1 MSDSLSQAQG
11 ADGPQ
16 RSTTNPSSK
25 KRPKITFIDPSEWAN
40 LQTTSIGPT
49 KNEINQTLQ
58 QRLVDRQSR
67 VNRIEESEPV
77 GRRPRKKIKHQR
89 SRRGR
94 PRKRPIDPRRPW
106 IESDDEED
114 DYIPP
119 GEDDSDDEAFLE
131 RLAAE
136 KEREEAEE
144 RRRKQEMQRLRQQK
158 REERRYRA
166 TGRPGRPRT
175 QVVVARLY
183 ANSNEDGQ
191 SSKASEASDIEV
203 AALDDVIEED
213 HVEDIFDLPPPPCAE
228 DVIMMEEGADLNL
241 EPAPGSDF
249 PRMSSI
255 VSRRKAPPLIL
266 PPSSRDIIC
275 PQQYLVDAVSIYEHL
290 RRFGR
295 LLKLSPF
302 RLDDFLSAIMAN
314 ENSGLLSAIH
324 ISLLKALIKEDENN
338 GTHFCPPDCKDAVSL
353 LFGYVLDQYTWPYVL
368 SLYLSSVK
376 SGEIPALEALAHV
389 GNSAALAWSNTA
401 GALTASG
408 GTDSVVTTSLFF
420 DGDECVVPLDPSYP
434 FVSISKRLAVL
445 RGLIGL
451 FLGTGA
457 VRADVLREGMMA
469 HDDFCRVCRLS
480 GELLCCA
487 TCPAVFHLTC
497 LTPPLESVPQS
508 QWWCPLCVEEHEM
521 YGDKKIPKSRGE
533 AKILPLGY
541 DRAGRVYWHLEGR
554 LFVEPSDFAQREPK
568 LPGLM
573 EGVRDEEWEKL
584 EADDPT
590 DDLEDF
596 EDTNSENNQSVKEE
610 EDEAPEV
617 NIPTDPYVAYA
628 SEPPVYYY
636 SSLESICLVRQRL
649 STKWERGL
657 CANFD
662 NLITQLEKTKP
673 KTEPKE
679 EEGREVDEI
688 NTVIKEEDEVAK
700 WPKALSLLPSLN
712 ASQLNALFANSQ
724 LAMSPQKCDDN
735 NGESRAPA
743 PMEIAFLLDLSGGI
757 LIHNQDGLFDNF
769 PIPPEIHSQR
779 IKETR
784 PALVDLSIP
793 PTSHLDPL
801 SRWRRWRNTLSEGV
815 FVPNPTIMGDN
826 GSAELV
832 NIALTRPEQHDE
844 REKHR
849 SLANKFCLSD
859 AAMAAWKWLNAEA
872 TAEMIHRATVGKERP
887 LKDDYFAKR
896 RADAVGPQ
904 RWLHTMKLTLC
915 YMESLLPS
923 GAMCPAWRMLRKDW
937 IEAVLRSSSVFE
949 LTDLLGRLE
958 ASIRQISFLRTW
970 MATMGPLQLDRF
982 TSAQREEEKRK
993 RALERVTTA
1002 ANAVPTN
1009 LVRTKTVQPVPHTV
1023 WKTRGEEYRR
1033 LGGDGWQW
1041 YSSTRQK
1048 APELNRKPLMDHN
1061 LPTDRPTYLG
1071 LGWGVQPELL
1081 SSSPHNIA
1089 PSATP
1094 TLGTRKI
1101 TSNTHPITGVQI
1113 SQNVPRT
1120 IYRIPREMIQ
1130 ENSEFFVDGVIDIS
1144 KCLREGGGNFY
1155 PVPSKSVEKESKQH
1169 LVNHRRT
1176 EFRLDS
1182 LLALRMAADER
1193 GKASAESATIE
1204 LAALRQEREEL
1215 LSRMTEIQ
1223 SRLSELASKA
1233 QEARSEHARAV
1244 KARQTSINEIKAEN
1258 ERQLAQSRSGAN
1270 PMRRPGGGGGRGQQT
1285 PASRNNLSVFRPPA
1299 AKRVKRDEISNF
1311 ESALVASGGESDESR
1326 ATSSSKPGSSNAESS
1341 GLRRS
1346 SRRQKTK
1353 SVDPDFVMDFCEDE
1367 DEEEEEFVGEKV
1379 VGDDEDGGDV
1389 MDVFR
1394 SRGAR
1399 IPQFDG
1405 AADDDGGTSDEEVE
1419 NFGVD
1424 ENNDEQNRVT
1434 IKISDT
1440 AKATQLKSVSVTPV
1454 KTIPITPQVRATTGG
1469 VNPVGKSLLA
1479 LAIEGKTP
1487 QIITNQ
1493 STPNGESAS
1502 IESTIRIIQAPTS
1515 ASATTIS
1522 TNVSQGP
1529 MRLVRVLNSTA
1540 PSGTSVLR
1548 PVAPATPA
1556 APMSGNLIIP
1566 ASTDCALQK
1575 SLIQLSS
1582 SSGVIVTQASQLPA
1596 GYRLITPSSL
1606 PTAASGPRQPLNIVQ
1621 VVPPTQATASQQLFR
1636 PRQPSTAS
1644 SLITIAPS
1652 PMPRP
1657 QMRPLLPSPFSSGGV
1672 AQQKSGLAP
1681 RMVRMVTQPMQLD
1694 PRLDEAVIEAANKHA
1709 GVNDLDKNL
1718 QQCKLIGGDGNLPIH
1733 VSLFQLHDLESK
1745 LAELKARIQ
1754 EREDIVARGT
1764 QSTAKRYSLNPM
1776 DSSLLKRLN
1785 RAAVARCG
1793 DSTEKYITAL
1803 QKRHFVHLP
1812 SKTPQVNPY
1821 AWPPD
1826 ALCECRISSSYPQKN
1841 QATYKPVP
1849 NLFRLSRSSL
1859 KFLIRHAGRVE
1870 IPGYDAEKKRLTSI
1884 NWIYPTSRPC
1894 FAETW
1899 RYRLRQI
1906 IIADQSAESSCGSL
1920 NSPSHYG
1927 VSMANLATHLRL
1939 LWHSLRWDE
1948 ITTFAARCDEA
1959 TLIDDRYFLKL
1970 TIPESHGGG
1979 YTLRRVVG
1987 VKPLDPYWLRANFL
2001 VETTTHKSP
2010 VVRKRP
2016 APRSNNALSNGADGG
2031 GEFIKTPGRRGRR
2044 PGKGNSKGKADPDYD
2059 PAADEGWRVGIPCS
2073 ARSRRSRRLNYN
2085 ENSSDLETDQQE
2097 DGVDEEDED
2106 GENGQEASD
2115 KSGSR
2120 KTTLE
2125 WTSEENLELWEIR
2138 NFFDSLLPLDT
2149 PYPPSVPRLA
2159 LEGLPQALVE
2169 ELSPIST
2176 VKEDDTKDNIKQLL
2190 GTKSSEGRWI
2200 QPSCL
2205 LPPEALRPPS
2215 PKPPSPPAP
2224 LPPPPSIVVME
2235 SAGSSQSLVGSSIA
2249 PSTPLSPSSS
2259 FRPLIVSSNR
2269 HPTTLPRTAQ
2279 VGTTN
2284 RRRTSELQLTTPTV
2298 RSMQQQHQSLSQ
2310 AKRPNAPLSPNTEA
2324 ARARARSL
2332 AASHAARISA
2342 ANRRFRNERAAVENR
2357 VSALLQEMDNRRRLT
2372 VKFLALQ
2379 VQEEVLQ
2386 SRKPP
2391 QPEETVESIPTPSS
2405 SVVAVPTSQPK
2416 GAKKRL
2422 KVAKKAIKSEKD
2434 ESTVTATP
2442 SGDQT
2447 LHQVKPASNRKR
2459 AAVGRSSKLAKR
2471 RRRTSSAESLT
2482 PSTEP
2487 CTDSDETLLA
2497 IKLSPEKKKSKK
2509 HVTKKKG
2516 PDELHSMKPQDAT
2529 PKRRTGRSI
2538 NISGRGRGG
2547 KRPQASPSSPH
2558 STTNDNSVST
2568 ATAGRK
2574 IRGQPKTTTSSSIK
2588 ARMPIR
2594 TPRYL
2599 LDEESVK
2606 AEQHTSDSLPP
2617 ISSKKTTS
2625 DTTVAAVEQGKLY
2638 CLCRKP
2644 HNPDE
2649 AYIGCDLCQDWFH
2662 FTCVGLNPDTP
2673 PEEIGDSWLCPEC
2686 RKAEAKTKDEV
2697 YCICRTPY
2705 NPARVY
2711 IACDRCDEWYHPE
2724 CVNMKPED
2732 AANLEGSYI
2741 CPSCST
2747 TKGSSSSKKSS
2758 RVRKKPREKQAHVDN
2773 VGVPGEEV
2781 ESSEVSSGTIY
2792 ETPLT
2797 EPIKKAVE
2805 DILEDLSKHK
2815 LAWPIMERL
2824 PLNVQTPS
2832 LQSPIDINSFKA
2844 AFEKGEYKS
2853 LGDVSFAGNRLFS
2866 NARSAFEVG
2875 SNALHC
2881 VEVLE
2886 SFFVHRMKEVR
2897 ALTEQHQQ
2905 QGDSLSS

>member
-11 ADGPQ
+11 ADGLQ
-16 RSTTNPSSK
+16 RSGTNPSSK

-40 LQTTSIGPT
+40 LQTTSIGPS

-67 VNRIEESEPV
+67 VNRIEETEPS

-183 ANSNEDGQ
+183 ANSNEDAQ
-191 SSKASEASDIEV
+191 SSKASEVSDNEV

-213 HVEDIFDLPPPPCAE
+213 QVEDIFDLPPPPCAE
-228 DVIMMEEGADLNL
+228 DVIMMEEGADLHL

-249 PRMSSI
+249 PRISSI
-255 VSRRKAPPLIL
+255 VSRRKAPPLFL

-275 PQQYLVDAVSIYEHL
+275 PPQYLVDAVSIYEHL

-324 ISLLKALIKEDENN
+324 IALLKALIKEDENN

-353 LFGYVLDQYTWPYVL
+353 LFGYVLDQYTWPYIL

-376 SGEIPALEALAHV
+376 SGEMPALEALAHV
-389 GNSAALAWSNTA
+389 GNSAALAWSSTA
-401 GALTASG
+401 GTLTASG

-420 DGDECVVPLDPSYP
+420 DGSDCVVPLDPSYP
-434 FVSISKRLAVL
+434 FVSISQRLAVL

-573 EGVRDEEWEKL
+573 EGIRDEDWEKL

-596 EDTNSENNQSVKEE
+596 EDTNSEDNQSVKEE
-610 EDEAPEV
+610 GDKIPEDT
-617 NIPTDPYVAYA
+617 IPTDPHIAYA
-628 SEPPVYYY
+628 NEPPVYYY
-636 SSLESICLVRQRL
+636 SSLESIYLVRQRL

-662 NLITQLEKTKP
+662 NLIVQLEKTKP

-679 EEGREVDEI
+679 EGGREVDEI
-688 NTVIKEEDEVAK
+688 NTTIKEEDQAAR

-724 LAMSPQKCDDN
+724 LAMSPQKCGDN
-735 NGESRAPA
+735 NGESRTPA

-757 LIHNQDGLFDNF
+757 LIHNQDGLFENF

-779 IKETR
+779 VKETC

-793 PTSHLDPL
+793 PPSHLEPL

-815 FVPNPTIMGDN
+815 FVPNPTIMGEN
-826 GSAELV
+826 GPAELV

-859 AAMAAWKWLNAEA
+859 AAMAAWKWLNAET
-872 TAEMIHRATVGKERP
+872 TAEMIHRATVGKEKP
-887 LKDDYFAKR
+887 LKDDYFLRR

-923 GAMCPAWRMLRKDW
+923 GAMCPAWRMLRRDW
-937 IEAVLRSSSVFE
+937 IEAVLRSLSVFE

-958 ASIRQISFLRTW
+958 ASIRQVSFLRTW

-993 RALERVTTA
+993 RALERVAAA

-1041 YSSTRQK
+1041 CSSTRRK
-1048 APELNRKPLMDHN
+1048 TSEPTRKPLRDHN
-1061 LPTDRPTYLG
+1061 LPTDRPPYLG

-1081 SSSPHNIA
+1081 SSSSPNIV
-1089 PSATP
+1089 PSATA
-1094 TLGTRKI
+1094 TLGTRK
-1101 TSNTHPITGVQI
+1101 TVSNTHPITGVQI
-1113 SQNVPRT
+1113 SQNVPRM
-1120 IYRIPREMIQ
+1120 IYRIPRRMIQ
-1130 ENSEFFVDGVIDIS
+1130 ENSEFFIDGVIDIS
-1144 KCLREGGGNFY
+1144 KCLREGDGKFY
-1155 PVPSKSVEKESKQH
+1155 PVLMKSVENESKQH
-1169 LVNHRRT
+1169 SFHHRRA

-1182 LLALRMAADER
+1182 LLALRIAADER
-1193 GKASAESATIE
+1193 GKASAESASIE
-1204 LAALRQEREEL
+1204 LAALKQEREEL
-1215 LSRMTEIQ
+1215 FSRTTEIQ
-1223 SRLSELASKA
+1223 SRLSELATKA

-1244 KARQTSINEIKAEN
+1244 KARQTSINETKAEN
-1258 ERQLAQSRSGAN
+1258 ERQLAQSRGGAN
-1270 PMRRPGGGGGRGQQT
+1270 PMRRPGSGGGGGRDQQT
-1285 PASRNNLSVFRPPA
+1285 PASRNNFSVFRPPA
-1299 AKRVKRDEISNF
+1299 AKRVKRDEVSNF
-1311 ESALVASGGESDESR
+1311 DSSLVASGAESDESR

-1353 SVDPDFVMDFCEDE
+1353 SVDPDFVMDFCED
-1367 DEEEEEFVGEKV
+1367 DEEEEEEEFGGEKV
-1379 VGDDEDGGDV
+1379 VGDDEDDGDV
-1389 MDVFR
+1389 MDAFR

-1399 IPQFDG
+1399 VPQFDG
-1405 AADDDGGTSDEEVE
+1405 AADDDGTSDEEVE

-1424 ENNDEQNRVT
+1424 ENNDEQNHVT
-1434 IKISDT
+1434 IKIGDT
-1440 AKATQLKSVSVTPV
+1440 AKVTQVKSVSVTPV

-1487 QIITNQ
+1487 QIIANQ
-1493 STPNGESAS
+1493 STSNGASAS
-1502 IESTIRIIQAPTS
+1502 TESNIRIIQAPSS
-1515 ASATTIS
+1515 ANATTVS
-1522 TNVSQGP
+1522 TNISQGP
-1529 MRLVRVLNSTA
+1529 MRLVRVLNSTT
-1540 PSGTSVLR
+1540 PSGASVIR
-1548 PVAPATPA
+1548 PAALTTPA

-1566 ASTDCALQK
+1566 ASTDSALQK

-1606 PTAASGPRQPLNIVQ
+1606 PTAPSGPRQPLNIVQ
-1621 VVPPTQATASQQLFR
+1621 VLPSTQVTASQQLFR

-1652 PMPRP
+1652 PVPRP

-1672 AQQKSGLAP
+1672 AQQKSGHAP

-1694 PRLDEAVIEAANKHA
+1694 PRLDEAVIEAANKQY
-1709 GVNDLDKNL
+1709 GIDMEIFNL
-1718 QQCKLIGGDGNLPIH
+1718 RKELY
-1733 VSLFQLHDLESK
+1733 DLESK

-1754 EREDIVARGT
+1754 EREDIVTRGT

-1793 DSTEKYITAL
+1793 NSSEKYMTAL

-1826 ALCECRISSSYPQKN
+1826 ALCECRISSSYPQNK
-1841 QATYKPVP
+1841 QATSKPVP
-1849 NLFRLSRSSL
+1849 NLFRLSRSNL

-1894 FAETW
+1894 FAEAW

-1920 NSPSHYG
+1920 NTPSHYG
-1927 VSMANLATHLRL
+1927 VSMANFATHLRL

-1948 ITTFAARCDEA
+1948 ITMFAARCDEA

-2010 VVRKRP
+2010 VMRKRP
-2016 APRSNNALSNGADGG
+2016 APRSNNVLSNSGDGG
-2031 GEFIKTPGRRGRR
+2031 SEVTKTPGRRGRR

-2085 ENSSDLETDQQE
+2085 ENFSDLETDQHE
-2097 DGVDEEDED
+2097 DGVDEENED
-2106 GENGQEASD
+2106 GENGQESSD
-2115 KSGSR
+2115 KSDSR

-2159 LEGLPQALVE
+2159 LEGIPQALVE
-2169 ELSPIST
+2169 ELSPVST
-2176 VKEDDTKDNIKQLL
+2176 IKEDDTKDNIKQLVI
-2190 GTKSSEGRWI
+2190 TKSSEGRWI

-2205 LPPEALRPPS
+2205 LPPESLRPPS

-2224 LPPPPSIVVME
+2224 LPPPPNIVVME

-2249 PSTPLSPSSS
+2249 PSIPLSPSSS

-2279 VGTTN
+2279 VGTAN
-2284 RRRTSELQLTTPTV
+2284 RRRPPEFQMTTPSI

-2310 AKRPNAPLSPNTEA
+2310 PKRPNAPLSPNTEA

-2391 QPEETVESIPTPSS
+2391 QPEETTESIPTPSS
-2405 SVVAVPTSQPK
+2405 SVVTAPASQSK

-2434 ESTVTATP
+2434 ELAVTATP

-2447 LHQVKPASNRKR
+2447 LHQVKPASSRKR
-2459 AAVGRSSKLAKR
+2459 VAVGRSSKLAKR

-2509 HVTKKKG
+2509 SVSKKKG
-2516 PDELHSMKPQDAT
+2516 AAELQSLQPQETAL
-2529 PKRRTGRSI
+2529 KRRTGRSI

-2547 KRPQASPSSPH
+2547 KRLQASPSPPH
-2558 STTNDNSVST
+2558 PTTNENSISNTV
-2568 ATAGRK
+2568 TAGRRT
-2574 IRGQPKTTTSSSIK
+2574 RGQSKTTTPSIK
-2588 ARMPIR
+2588 ARLPIR

-2599 LDEESVK
+2599 LDDEPVK
-2606 AEQHTSDSLPP
+2606 AEHHTSNSLPSFSP
-2617 ISSKKTTS
+2617 KKTTP
-2625 DTTVAAVEQGKLY
+2625 DTAVAAVEQGKLY

-2644 HNPDE
+2644 HNPNE

-2673 PEEIGDSWLCPEC
+2673 PEEIGESWLCPEC
-2686 RKAEAKTKDEV
+2686 RKAEAQTKDEV
-2697 YCICRTPY
+2697 YCVCRTPY
-2705 NPARVY
+2705 NPSRVY

-2732 AANLEGSYI
+2732 AASLEGSYI
-2741 CPSCST
+2741 CPSCSV
-2747 TKGSSSSKKSS
+2747 TKASSSSKKSS

-2773 VGVPGEEV
+2773 VGLTGEEV
-2781 ESSEVSSGTIY
+2781 ESNEISCGTIY

-2805 DILEDLSKHK
+2805 DILVDLSKHK

-2824 PLNVQTPS
+2824 PLNVQTSP
-2832 LQSPIDINSFKA
+2832 LQNPIDLNSFKA
-2844 AFEKGEYKS
+2844 AFEKGDYKS

-2905 QGDSLSS
+2905 QGASLSS